1 MPDAATFMAFLA
13 AVLAMQAVPGPD
25 TMLVVSRGVGQG
37 RVVAVATALGAV
49 AAGLVQLPLL
59 AGGVASLVRSSPL
72 AFDLLRYAG
81 AAFLVWLGL
90 GLLLRRGRV
99 EPAAAPRTTAR
110 AAFDEGLVSNL
121 TNPNVLVF
129 MLAFLPQFVDPAKG
143 SVMGQMLLF
152 GAVQKLSGLLVLG
165 GTAFAAGSVGDL
177 IARRPGLVARAGQ
190 IRFFGAP
197 CAYATSPS
205 SPTSTTA
212 RRRSSTS
219 SCRSRG
225 RFAPTSASRS
235 APWTRTTS
243 RRSAASPFWPR
254 RPRWSGRTPASTS
267 STRPATPISAA
278 RSSASS
284 RWSTASSCSSTRPKA
299 RCRRRS
305 SWSQRRSRSA

>member
-1 MPDAATFMAFLA
+1 MPDAATFMAFVA

-90 GLLLRRGRV
+90 GLLLRRRRV

-110 AAFDEGLVSNL
+110 AAFAEGMVSNL
-121 TNPNVLVF
+121 TNPNV
-129 MLAFLPQFVDPAKG
+129 LAFLPQFVDPANG

-152 GAVQKLSGLLVLG
+152 GAVQKLTGLLVLG

-177 IARRPGLVARAGQ
+177 IARRPGLVAWQ
-190 IRFFGAP
+190 E
-197 CAYATSPS
+197 
-205 SPTSTTA
+205 
-212 RRRSSTS
+212 
-219 SCRSRG
+219 
-225 RFAPTSASRS
+225 RFAGAVMLALALRLVV
-235 APWTRTTS
+235 
-243 RRSAASPFWPR
+243 
-254 RPRWSGRTPASTS
+254 GGD
-267 STRPATPISAA
+267 A
-278 RSSASS
+278 RG
-284 RWSTASSCSSTRPKA
+284 KA
-299 RCRRRS
+299 
-305 SWSQRRSRSA
+305 

>member
-1 MPDAATFMAFLA
+1 MPDAPTLMAFLA

-37 RVVAVATALGAV
+37 QVVAVATALGAV

-59 AGGVASLVRSSPL
+59 AAGVASLVRSSPL

-90 GLLLRRGRV
+90 RLLLRRWRV
-99 EPAAAPRTTAR
+99 APSAAPRTTAR
-110 AAFDEGLVSNL
+110 AAFAEGMVSNL

-177 IARRPGLVARAGQ
+177 IARRPGLVAWQ
-190 IRFFGAP
+190 E
-197 CAYATSPS
+197 
-205 SPTSTTA
+205 
-212 RRRSSTS
+212 
-219 SCRSRG
+219 
-225 RFAPTSASRS
+225 RFAGAVMLALALRLVV
-235 APWTRTTS
+235 A
-243 RRSAASPFWPR
+243 
-254 RPRWSGRTPASTS
+254 GD
-267 STRPATPISAA
+267 A
-278 RSSASS
+278 RG
-284 RWSTASSCSSTRPKA
+284 KA
-299 RCRRRS
+299 
-305 SWSQRRSRSA
+305 